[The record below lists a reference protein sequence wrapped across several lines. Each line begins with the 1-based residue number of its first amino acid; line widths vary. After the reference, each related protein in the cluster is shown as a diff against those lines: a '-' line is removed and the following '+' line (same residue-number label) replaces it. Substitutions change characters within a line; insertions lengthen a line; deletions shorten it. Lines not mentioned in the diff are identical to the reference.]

1 MTARLP
7 EEPPSGA
14 ALTMATG
21 TTSFHFMPLPPA
33 GEGGGLPPSRC
44 RNVRKLLC
52 AETVPRGRRRD
63 SVGAEAIPAPPRP
76 ACLHQSGTSSQ
87 KSCFLLKFLFRYNNT
102 QARIPSGER
111 YSDAAAPHAPQR
123 HHGVRAL
130 NPTVRFLPTWKE
142 KSPIQPNPT
151 PS

>member
-63 SVGAEAIPAPPRP
+63 SVGAEAIPAPPPPR
-76 ACLHQSGTSSQ
+76 
-87 KSCFLLKFLFRYNNT
+87 LLASKWDQQPEILFPFKVF
-102 QARIPSGER
+102 IP
-111 YSDAAAPHAPQR
+111 
-123 HHGVRAL
+123 V
-130 NPTVRFLPTWKE
+130 
-142 KSPIQPNPT
+142 
-151 PS
+151 